1 MGLKGNYDLWVMIF
15 AGYNK
20 NNLIQL
26 PFFVTQ
32 RQPKAMLEIGFI
44 WMFESYLI
52 MLERYWI
59 KSSRMPLP
67 TD

>member
-1 MGLKGNYDLWVMIF
+1 MIFGSF

-26 PFFVTQ
+26 PFFVVTQ

-52 MLERYWI
+52 MLERYLI
-59 KSSRMPLP
+59 KSSMMPPP